1 MASTRQGGDPIEA
14 AMRKQRAEEAA
25 RKREQA
31 ARKREQAAIQA
42 QNRSSGFPQ
51 DRFSGAWRQR
61 GLRPNQRNEGGWGR
75 MVEDAGNSLIR
86 SFGGPRTDEPRRGTG
101 WTYSGNQQGPDPRA
115 PARQPAPAQQPAPAR
130 QPAPVAPRTPT
141 PRSVSPPA
149 PTMKSPVPAHLRGKQ
164 GVFANQGSPQADA
177 PPVAPVFR
185 NAAVPSNLQTQR
197 PAGSIPAGLNPEM
210 RRHAGFGDEP
220 TLRPNTQAALI
231 AALIP
236 GNRGVSSSEKLRGLV
251 QSLSEYRRGGRVGR
265 RR

>member
-1 MASTRQGGDPIEA
+1 MASTRMRPGGDPIEA
-14 AMRKQRAEEAA
+14 AMRKRQEEEAA
-25 RKREQA
+25 RKRKQA
-31 ARKREQAAIQA
+31 ALQA

-51 DRFSGAWRQR
+51 DRSSGANRQQ
-61 GLRPNQRNEGGWGR
+61 GLRPNQRNEGGLGR

-86 SFGGPRTDEPRRGTG
+86 SFGGPRTDAPRTGSG
-101 WTYSGNQQGPDPRA
+101 WTYSGNQQGPDPR
-115 PARQPAPAQQPAPAR
+115 ARQPAPAQQPAPAR

-164 GVFANQGSPQADA
+164 GVFANQGSPQSDA

-197 PAGSIPAGLNPEM
+197 PAGAIPAGLSPEK
-210 RRHAGFGDEP
+210 RRLAGFGEEP
-220 TLRPNTQAALI
+220 TLRPNTQADLI

-251 QSLSEYRRGGRVGR
+251 QALSEYRRGGRVGR